1 MTEQGK
7 QEILAASKVYFRTRI
22 ARNHRKNTVK
32 AGSLSAF
39 DVNPFLLRYLSKF
52 AFGNTEPESLA
63 KTLLYPRLLGTSI
76 STSFG
81 TNIQYFCK
89 DVLSTYAS
97 TTSGI
102 DIEFIDALDG
112 RRKYCQLKAGPN
124 TVNKDDVETT
134 RGHCRGVRNLA
145 RTNGLP
151 LQMDDC
157 VVGVIYGASAA
168 LNGFY
173 QMLDQE
179 YPVYAGAVFWEHL
192 TGDPSFYEDLIC
204 AFEEV
209 ADETDGS
216 ALLQTTIETLAAEI
230 AGAGTL

>member
-1 MTEQGK
+1 MTEQEK
-7 QEILAASKVYFRTRI
+7 RSILEASKSYFRTRI
-22 ARNHRKNTVK
+22 AKNHRKNTAK

-39 DVNPFLLRYLSKF
+39 DVNPFLLRYLSKY
-52 AFGNTEPESLA
+52 AFGNTDPQSLA

-124 TVNKDDVETT
+124 TINKDDVETI
-134 RGHCRGVRNLA
+134 RGHFRGVRNLA

-157 VVGVIYGASAA
+157 VVGVIYGTNGA
-168 LNGFY
+168 LNSFY
-173 QMLDQE
+173 QTLSEE
-179 YPVYAGAVFWEHL
+179 YPVYAGAAFWEHL
-192 TGDPSFYEDLIC
+192 TGDPSFYGDLIG

-216 ALLQTTIETLAAEI
+216 ALLQSTIEKLAAEI
-230 AGAGTL
+230 AQSGMV

>member
-1 MTEQGK
+1 MTELEK
-7 QEILAASKVYFRTRI
+7 QEILEASKVYFRTRI
-22 ARNHRKNTVK
+22 AKNHRRNTAK

-102 DIEFIDALDG
+102 DLEFIDAWTG
-112 RRKYCQLKAGPN
+112 GGN
-124 TVNKDDVETT
+124 TASSRQAPTPST
-134 RGHCRGVRNLA
+134 RTMWR
-145 RTNGLP
+145 P
-151 LQMDDC
+151 
-157 VVGVIYGASAA
+157 SAA
-168 LNGFY
+168 IF
-173 QMLDQE
+173 E
-179 YPVYAGAVFWEHL
+179 VFATWRVP
-192 TGDPSFYEDLIC
+192 TACPFK
-204 AFEEV
+204 
-209 ADETDGS
+209 
-216 ALLQTTIETLAAEI
+216 
-230 AGAGTL
+230 

>member
-1 MTEQGK
+1 MTELEK
-7 QEILAASKVYFRTRI
+7 QEILEASKVYFPTRI
-22 ARNHRKNTVK
+22 AKNHRRNTAK

-102 DIEFIDALDG
+102 DIEFIDALGG

-124 TVNKDDVETT
+124 TINKDDVETI
-134 RGHCRGVRNLA
+134 RGHFRSVRNLA

-151 LQMDDC
+151 LQIDDC
-157 VVGVIYGASAA
+157 VVGVIYGTNDA

-173 QMLDQE
+173 QALDQE
-179 YPVYAGAVFWEHL
+179 YHVYAGAAFWEHL
-192 TGDPSFYEDLIC
+192 TGDPSFYADLIG
-204 AFEEV
+204 AFEAV

-216 ALLQTTIETLAAEI
+216 ALLQSTIERLAAEI
-230 AGAGTL
+230 AQSGTV